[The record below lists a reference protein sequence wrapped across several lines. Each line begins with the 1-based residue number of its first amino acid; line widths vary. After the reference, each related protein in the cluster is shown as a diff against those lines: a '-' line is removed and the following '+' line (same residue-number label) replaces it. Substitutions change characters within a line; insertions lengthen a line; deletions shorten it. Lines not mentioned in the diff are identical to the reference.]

1 MPAFALCSHSR
12 PVLALT
18 APRPHSAF
26 HTRTCRPL
34 TLAALCAC
42 TRRTALPRACAR
54 TQPTPHS
61 PRLSRS
67 TRTRDRRRTSA
78 LVVAR
83 PYLRATPG
91 PYSPP
96 RVAASRPRTAPA
108 LARTH
113 SPHPPRHL
121 PRPYSPAAASASHTS
136 NLDRQEPYTTRD
148 RTNT

>member
-83 PYLRATPG
+83 PYLRATVLAAPCRRI
-91 PYSPP
+91 PP
-96 RVAASRPRTAPA
+96 SHRACTRSHA
-108 LARTH
+108 LAAPPTTPSSSILSRCCLCL
-113 SPHPPRHL
+113 PHLKFRSTRAVH
-121 PRPYSPAAASASHTS
+121 
-136 NLDRQEPYTTRD
+136 YT
-148 RTNT
+148 